1 MRRNGARKGQWIFWV
16 IALFGWFAP
25 AGVLATSENLL
36 VNGNFSANEGGW
48 VGASGGASCSG
59 GSPSLGIWG
68 GEPQLTFSYVQNSVT
83 QQASIAS
90 PSELELS
97 FLANGP
103 NGGTYSATISDSDQS
118 VTTGVLTAGENQVSN
133 LGITTT
139 QNDEVVTITFAGK
152 DSLFWA
158 GCYGPVI
165 RNASLTVIAQPTSLV
180 VTSLLDD
187 GSVGTLR
194 WAINQAN
201 AISGGI
207 YDSITFGIDGT
218 VSLTSALP
226 QITQSVTV
234 TGNGIANTIIDGNNS
249 YRLFDVRTART
260 LTISNMTLKRGQST
274 SGGLI
279 YINNGTVNASNMRL
293 TSMTGGSAVFTSNN
307 FSYATYTDS
316 TFDNLSVGI
325 AGDWGNTPSLGN
337 GVTSWDT
344 FDDSGF
350 SNRTYV
356 IRGQFT
362 NNTYAI
368 NNYRFTKIEDST
380 FTNNTYAAFITGWNR
395 SQVYGSTFT
404 NNTVAIYHSATIT
417 GNANMGTDNRII
429 VGNSFVNNTS
439 AIVLSDQYQVGGIIQ
454 KNQNS
459 AKISNNNWD
468 VNALPGAKYITYYQF
483 PDNTTPLYALPD
495 STGVPWSGTGNS
507 VVTTTTTTTTTTTI
521 PTPTFSGGGCG
532 PYNRIT
538 VTGQS
543 GGSIWGD
550 GPYTDDSNFGVA
562 AVHAGLIDVGETAI
576 LEPYGVDNYPY
587 FYGTTRNGVTTSAW
601 GSGWCGF
608 YIKIVGTETPE
619 FNYPGA
625 TTTTTTTTTIT
636 PEPEPTDPPDT
647 TQPEPEP
654 TEPPDTTEPEP
665 EPSSPPDTITKE
677 PDTTDGGTDG
687 GTGNSED
694 TTSPETTVP
703 ESAPEEETPD
713 TTPELPVEEETSEAV
728 VDDILADD
736 PSPEELADAVGDAL
750 AATESEE
757 ELVSVATELLTSDLD
772 PEQFAAVIDEVFSQD
787 LSDEALAELVTTVFE
802 QDLSDEEIAAVVGQ
816 VFTADI
822 SDEAFA
828 EVLNTV
834 FEEPLSNEAFDS
846 VIDAILDEPISDAA
860 FDELVDVLGGDSV
873 SDEQVVAAVDAII
886 ENGISEAQ
894 SVSIATSG
902 EVLESITGDQ
912 ASEIF
917 ATVPIG
923 DISDAEAA
931 ALVEAVQDAPTE
943 VKEAFE
949 EEINIFAAG
958 NVDTYVPLGSSIP
971 VSTRRVLIA
980 GTALTLTMIPI
991 PVQVSPSRVG
1001 K

>member
-1 MRRNGARKGQWIFWV
+1 MGKRRLSKGQWIFWV
-16 IALFGWFAP
+16 VALFGWFAP
-25 AGVLATSENLL
+25 AGVLATSGNLL
-36 VNGNFSANEGGW
+36 VNGNFSADEGGW
-48 VGASGGASCSG
+48 IGANGGASCSG
-59 GSPSLGIWG
+59 GSPSLGVWG
-68 GEPQLTFSYVQNSVT
+68 GGPQLTFSYVQNSVT
-83 QQASIAS
+83 QQVSIAS
-90 PSELELS
+90 PSALELS

-103 NGGTYSATISDSDQS
+103 SGGTYSATISDSDQS

-165 RNASLTVIAQPTSLV
+165 RNASLTVVAPAAFVPTGYPADQQWEA
-180 VTSLLDD
+180 VTYGD
-187 GSVGTLR
+187 GKFVAVASSGDGNRVMTSTNGNYWTSRTSASNGNWQGITYADNQFVAVGSNAVMTSPDGVTWTSRTAPTGEWQAITNCGGLFVATATWGSNYVMTSTNGSDWTVRTPAHGWSHDAVACSASVPRFVSVSQFGR
-194 WAINQAN
+194 GWSSADG
-201 AISGGI
+201 ISGW
-207 YDSITFGIDGT
+207 SIQNPGAIVDIRTVAFGNGRFSWLEYSTNSGNRYGGYSTNGLNWSNTPSAPSNQWKYITYGGDKFIAVAEGGLNSRSAYSIDGT
-218 VSLTSALP
+218 NWTLGSGVP
-226 QITQSVTV
+226 
-234 TGNGIANTIIDGNNS
+234 NNS
-249 YRLFDVRTART
+249 WQGVAYGAGKYV
-260 LTISNMTLKRGQST
+260 
-274 SGGLI
+274 
-279 YINNGTVNASNMRL
+279 
-293 TSMTGGSAVFTSNN
+293 AV
-307 FSYATYTDS
+307 
-316 TFDNLSVGI
+316 
-325 AGDWGNTPSLGN
+325 
-337 GVTSWDT
+337 
-344 FDDSGF
+344 
-350 SNRTYV
+350 
-356 IRGQFT
+356 
-362 NNTYAI
+362 
-368 NNYRFTKIEDST
+368 
-380 FTNNTYAAFITGWNR
+380 
-395 SQVYGSTFT
+395 
-404 NNTVAIYHSATIT
+404 
-417 GNANMGTDNRII
+417 ANSGTDNRVMTSVDGQSWESLSVTPAPYFNAVTNLTAVANADGSVNLDWDAPTSSNVDIYAYG
-429 VGNSFVNNTS
+429 VSFYDLDEIGGTTS
-439 AIVLSDQYQVGGIIQ
+439 GGWGVWT
-454 KNQNS
+454 NQ
-459 AKISNNNWD
+459 
-468 VNALPGAKYITYYQF
+468 GTTYS
-483 PDNTTPLYALPD
+483 L
-495 STGVPWSGTGNS
+495 STGMFSGSNP
-507 VVTTTTTTTTTTTI
+507 VTTGYGPVRFGIKAGNQSCFSNEGVGPCVYGPEITVDATVLDPTPPTTTTTI
-521 PTPTFSGGGCG
+521 PP
-532 PYNRIT
+532 
-538 VTGQS
+538 
-543 GGSIWGD
+543 
-550 GPYTDDSNFGVA
+550 
-562 AVHAGLIDVGETAI
+562 
-576 LEPYGVDNYPY
+576 
-587 FYGTTRNGVTTSAW
+587 
-601 GSGWCGF
+601 
-608 YIKIVGTETPE
+608 
-619 FNYPGA
+619 
-625 TTTTTTTTTIT
+625 TTTTTIT

-654 TEPPDTTEPEP
+654 TDPPDTTEPEP
-665 EPSSPPDTITKE
+665 EPTLPPDTITEE

-703 ESAPEEETPD
+703 EPAPEEETPD
-713 TTPELPVEEETSEAV
+713 TTPELPVEEETSEQV

-736 PSPEELADAVGDAL
+736 PSPEELADAVSDAL
-750 AATESEE
+750 TATESEE

-834 FEEPLSNEAFDS
+834 FEEPLSDEAFDS
-846 VIDAILDEPISDAA
+846 VIDAILDEPISDEA

-873 SDEQVVAAVDAII
+873 SDEQVVAAVDSII
-886 ENGISEAQ
+886 ENGLSEEQ

-912 ASEIF
+912 ATEIF
-917 ATVPIG
+917 ATVPIT

>member
-1 MRRNGARKGQWIFWV
+1 MGKRRLSKGQWIFWV

-36 VNGNFSANEGGW
+36 VNGNFSVNEGGW
-48 VGASGGASCSG
+48 IGANGGASCSG
-59 GSPSLGIWG
+59 GSPSLGVWG
-68 GEPQLTFSYVQNSVT
+68 GGPQLTFSYVQNSVT
-83 QQASIAS
+83 QQVSIAS

-103 NGGTYSATISDSDQS
+103 NGGTYSAMISDSDQS

-139 QNDEVVTITFAGK
+139 QNDEIVTVTFSGV

-165 RNASLTVIAQPTSLV
+165 RNASLTVVTQPTSLV

-207 YDSITFGIDGT
+207 HDSITFGVDGT

-226 QITQSVTV
+226 QITQSVTI

-260 LTISNMTLKRGQST
+260 LTVSNMTLKRGQST

-395 SQVYGSTFT
+395 SQIYGSTFT

-417 GNANMGTDNRII
+417 GGANMGTDNRII

-439 AIVLSDQYQVGGIIQ
+439 AIILSDQYQVGGIMQ

-468 VNALPGAKYITYYQF
+468 VNTLPGAKYITYYQF

-507 VVTTTTTTTTTTTI
+507 VVTTTTTTTTTEV
-521 PTPTFSGGGCG
+521 P
-532 PYNRIT
+532 
-538 VTGQS
+538 
-543 GGSIWGD
+543 
-550 GPYTDDSNFGVA
+550 
-562 AVHAGLIDVGETAI
+562 
-576 LEPYGVDNYPY
+576 
-587 FYGTTRNGVTTSAW
+587 
-601 GSGWCGF
+601 
-608 YIKIVGTETPE
+608 
-619 FNYPGA
+619 
-625 TTTTTTTTTIT
+625 TTTTTEVPTTTTT
-636 PEPEPTDPPDT
+636 EVPTTTTESPTTTTTEVPETEEPTTTELPVTFPPDT
-647 TQPEPEP
+647 EPED
-654 TEPPDTTEPEP
+654 TIDTT
-665 EPSSPPDTITKE
+665 

-713 TTPELPVEEETSEAV
+713 TTPELPVEEETSEQV

-750 AATESEE
+750 TATESEE
-757 ELVSVATELLTSDLD
+757 ELISVATELLTSDLD

-834 FEEPLSNEAFDS
+834 FEEPLSDEAFDS
-846 VIDAILDEPISDAA
+846 VIDAILDEPISDEA

-873 SDEQVVAAVDAII
+873 SDEQVVAAVDSII
-886 ENGISEAQ
+886 ENGLSEEQ

-917 ATVPIG
+917 ATVPIT

-931 ALVEAVQDAPTE
+931 ALVEAVQDAPME

>member
-1 MRRNGARKGQWIFWV
+1 MRKRGARKGQWIFWV
-16 IALFGWFAP
+16 VALFGWFAP

-36 VNGNFSANEGGW
+36 VNGDFSANGGGW
-48 VGASGGASCSG
+48 SGASGGSSCSNG
-59 GSPSLGIWG
+59 VPSLGVWDG
-68 GEPQLTFSYVQNSVT
+68 QSQLTFSYIQNSVS
-83 QQASIAS
+83 QQVTIPS
-90 PSELELS
+90 PSALELS

-103 NGGTYSATISDSDQS
+103 WGGTYSATISDSNES
-118 VTTGVLTAGENQVSN
+118 ATTGVLTAGTNQVSN
-133 LGITTT
+133 LGVTTT

-165 RNASLTVIAQPTSLV
+165 RNASLTVVEQPTSLV

-194 WAINQAN
+194 WAITQAN
-201 AISGGI
+201 GTSGGI
-207 YDSITFGIDGT
+207 YDSIQIPVGT
-218 VSLTSALP
+218 IALASALP
-226 QITQSVTV
+226 NITQNVTIV
-234 TGNGIANTIIDGNNS
+234 GSGKTSTVIDGNSQFRIFNVNNNIS
-249 YRLFDVRTART
+249 
-260 LTISNMTLKRGQST
+260 LTVSDLTLKRGQNT
-274 SGGLI
+274 NGGLI
-279 YINNGTVNASNMRL
+279 YNNRGTVTANNVRF
-293 TSMTGGSAVFTSNN
+293 TSMTGGSAVFNN
-307 FSYATYTDS
+307 NGGAIAYYTDS
-316 TFDNLSVGI
+316 TWDSLSIGI
-325 AGDWGNTPSLGN
+325 AGDYGSTPQLDAGL
-337 GVTSWDT
+337 TSWAT
-344 FDDSGF
+344 TDDSVF
-350 SNRTYV
+350 QNRTYV
-356 IRGQFT
+356 TRGTFE
-362 NNTYAI
+362 NNTHGIY
-368 NNYRFTKIEDST
+368 NYRFTKVIDST
-380 FTNNTYAAFITGWNR
+380 FTNNSGTGANVTGLNR
-395 SQVYGSTFT
+395 TQIINSVFT
-404 NNTVAIYHSATIT
+404 NNGTAIYHSAWIPF
-417 GNANMGTDNRII
+417 GWNMGTDNRII
-429 VGNSFVNNTS
+429 NGNTFTGNTIAINLYDGWNNGQRNQS
-439 AIVLSDQYQVGGIIQ
+439 AST
-454 KNQNS
+454 
-459 AKISNNNWD
+459 ISNNIWD
-468 VNALPGAKYITYYQF
+468 ENGTWVTYSQW
-483 PDNTTPLYALPD
+483 DGSTNLNLIATP
-495 STGVPWSGTGNS
+495 SSEGTPFIQSNNIIPPPP
-507 VVTTTTTTTTTTTI
+507 TTTTTEAPTTTTTEA
-521 PTPTFSGGGCG
+521 P
-532 PYNRIT
+532 
-538 VTGQS
+538 
-543 GGSIWGD
+543 
-550 GPYTDDSNFGVA
+550 
-562 AVHAGLIDVGETAI
+562 
-576 LEPYGVDNYPY
+576 
-587 FYGTTRNGVTTSAW
+587 
-601 GSGWCGF
+601 
-608 YIKIVGTETPE
+608 
-619 FNYPGA
+619 
-625 TTTTTTTTTIT
+625 TTTTTEVPTTTTT
-636 PEPEPTDPPDT
+636 EVPTTTTESPTTTTTEVPETEEPTTTELPVTFPPDT
-647 TQPEPEP
+647 EPED
-654 TEPPDTTEPEP
+654 TIDTT
-665 EPSSPPDTITKE
+665 
-677 PDTTDGGTDG
+677 PDTTDGGPDG

-713 TTPELPVEEETSEAV
+713 TTPELPVEEETPEAV

-757 ELVSVATELLTSDLD
+757 ELISVATELLTSDLD
-772 PEQFAAVIDEVFSQD
+772 PEQFAAVIDEIFSQD
-787 LSDEALAELVTTVFE
+787 LSDEALSELVTTVFA
-802 QDLSDEEIAAVVGQ
+802 QDLSDEEIAAVVDQ

-834 FEEPLSNEAFDS
+834 FEEPLSDEAFDS

-860 FDELVDVLGGDSV
+860 FDALVDVLGGDSV

-886 ENGISEAQ
+886 ENGLSEAQ

-991 PVQVSPSRVG
+991 PVQVSPSRSG